1 MTASIL
7 VVDDEPDV
15 VDLFKRRFRR
25 ELRRGDYVMHFADSG
40 EAALQQLTAGVRP
53 EMMLILSDINMPG
66 MNGLELLKEVKTLW
80 PELPVGFQT
89 ALFHPVAIAR
99 HADDPVAVMTGQV
112 GAHQIGT
119 DPRAFLGRAALR
131 QEDFADQP
139 AERLRIDEHR
149 HHLPAILLA
158 CAARN

>member
-80 PELPVGFQT
+80 PELPVAMIT
-89 ALFHPVAIAR
+89 AYGDDQSRRIALE
-99 HADDPVAVMTGQV
+99 A
-112 GAHQIGT
+112 GAT
-119 DPRAFLGRAALR
+119 DFLTKPL
-131 QEDFADQP
+131 DF
-139 AERLRIDEHR
+139 DELKTKISDMIAQR
-149 HHLPAILLA
+149 SS
-158 CAARN
+158 

>member
-1 MTASIL
+1 MTVSIL

-66 MNGLELLKEVKTLW
+66 MNGLELLKEVKEMW
-80 PELPVGFQT
+80 PSLPIAMITAYGDDQSRRT
-89 ALFHPVAIAR
+89 ALEAGATDFLTKPLDFDELKSKISDMIAQR
-99 HADDPVAVMTGQV
+99 SS
-112 GAHQIGT
+112 
-119 DPRAFLGRAALR
+119 
-131 QEDFADQP
+131 
-139 AERLRIDEHR
+139 
-149 HHLPAILLA
+149 
-158 CAARN
+158 